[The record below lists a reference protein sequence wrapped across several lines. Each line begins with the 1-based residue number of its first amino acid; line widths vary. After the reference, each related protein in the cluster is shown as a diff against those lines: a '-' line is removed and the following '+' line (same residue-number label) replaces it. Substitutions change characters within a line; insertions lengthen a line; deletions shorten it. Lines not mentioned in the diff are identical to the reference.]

1 MIIDSH
7 CHLDY
12 EPLNSNIKSVIK
24 RAEDVGVKY
33 FLTICTT
40 DVSFL
45 KILKI
50 LKENKNVFGTYGIH
64 PHEASNFSNLSTE
77 NIINNISKDNKIIG
91 IGETGLD
98 FYYEHSDRKIQKQL
112 FLRHIHA
119 CQESSKTLIVHSRS
133 AENETYDILS
143 SEYKNKKFKILMHC
157 YTGSKIFAHKLLDIE
172 CYFSASGIV
181 TFKNSKDLSE
191 TFKSIPKNRILIETD
206 SPYLSPEPLRGKTNE
221 PSHLIHTLKYM
232 SKIRNEI
239 EENFSFQTSENFINL
254 FDLKI

>member
-45 KILKI
+45 KILKNI
-50 LKENKNVFGTYGIH
+50 KRNKNVFGTYGIH

-112 FLRHIHA
+112 FLNIFMPVKKV
-119 CQESSKTLIVHSRS
+119 QKTLIVHSRS

-157 YTGSKIFAHKLLDIE
+157 YTGSKTFAHK
-172 CYFSASGIV
+172 C
-181 TFKNSKDLSE
+181 
-191 TFKSIPKNRILIETD
+191 
-206 SPYLSPEPLRGKTNE
+206 
-221 PSHLIHTLKYM
+221 
-232 SKIRNEI
+232 IRP
-239 EENFSFQTSENFINL
+239 
-254 FDLKI
+254 